1 MSTTTIPPLVALR
14 YEVEVLAG
22 GRVELQVPFTVGE
35 RVMVIVVPES
45 SESFNDLTAASQG
58 RLDFRDHPFDDEDWN
73 NAYTG

>member
-45 SESFNDLTAASQG
+45 SESFNDLTAASQSS
-58 RLDFRDHPFDDEDWN
+58 LNFWDNAFDDEDWN
-73 NAYTG
+73 NA